1 MTDEYKENENESN
14 RPAGGEPPEPQL
26 PGEAGQAAE
35 NPPPGDK
42 KSPWARPA
50 GRKKPRTR
58 ARVLTVVG
66 IALAAVAAVLLALFL
81 VYRSF
86 VRPPSLEQPE
96 SQPPEPSE
104 SQQAEPEDEE
114 FNGVRPY
121 LTGERKQDFYTFL
134 LVGRDV
140 AGGGLTDTIMLV
152 AYDVP
157 NQALSIMS
165 IPRDTMVNAPWDVK
179 KINSVYNM
187 AGGGEDG
194 IASLKSYVADLVG
207 FEPDFTVTVEWE
219 AVGELVDA
227 IGGVWFDVPFNMY
240 YRDEYQ
246 DLFINQ
252 PKGYRLL
259 SGDDA
264 MQVVRWRQN
273 NSGVSSGVSESD
285 ITRTQIAQDFLTA
298 VVRQCLQIQNV
309 TKIKELANIF
319 TEYVD
324 TELTVGELL
333 WFAEQALVGGL
344 SADDMY
350 LCTMPYTGE
359 YVYSRTIGNHQSYVV
374 PDSDALIETVNQHFN
389 PYLELVTMANL
400 DHMSA
405 NSDGSVSSSTGTVRD
420 TQATYPESY
429 WAPPEP
435 EPTETEEPAPSET
448 DAPPESTET
457 TEPLPGE
464 TDPMPT
470 DSPPVET
477 GTEPTDPLPSESGTA
492 ETPVESETPQ
502 ETQPAGE
509 TGAIP
514 ETPSPAPP
522 AETTAPDMTQ

>member
-1 MTDEYKENENESN
+1 MDP
-14 RPAGGEPPEPQL
+14 RPA
-26 PGEAGQAAE
+26 
-35 NPPPGDK
+35 
-42 KSPWARPA
+42 
-50 GRKKPRTR
+50 
-58 ARVLTVVG
+58 LTVVG

-96 SQPPEPSE
+96 SQPPGALRKPAGRGRRMRNSTGCAPTSPGSGSRTSIPSCWW
-104 SQQAEPEDEE
+104 D
-114 FNGVRPY
+114 G
-121 LTGERKQDFYTFL
+121 TW
-134 LVGRDV
+134 

-298 VVRQCLQIQNV
+298 VVRQCLQIQ
-309 TKIKELANIF
+309 KC
-319 TEYVD
+319 D
-324 TELTVGELL
+324 
-333 WFAEQALVGGL
+333 Q
-344 SADDMY
+344 D
-350 LCTMPYTGE
+350 
-359 YVYSRTIGNHQSYVV
+359 Q
-374 PDSDALIETVNQHFN
+374 
-389 PYLELVTMANL
+389 
-400 DHMSA
+400 
-405 NSDGSVSSSTGTVRD
+405 
-420 TQATYPESY
+420 
-429 WAPPEP
+429 
-435 EPTETEEPAPSET
+435 
-448 DAPPESTET
+448 
-457 TEPLPGE
+457 
-464 TDPMPT
+464 
-470 DSPPVET
+470 
-477 GTEPTDPLPSESGTA
+477 
-492 ETPVESETPQ
+492 
-502 ETQPAGE
+502 
-509 TGAIP
+509 GAC
-514 ETPSPAPP
+514 
-522 AETTAPDMTQ
+522 